1 MIMELH
7 ISWKGFSRKH
17 GFGSRPVIPAHLEGN
32 GLVERFMGVLVKTI
46 KLAEA
51 ENKDPKIEIK
61 RRLMNYRNTPHPC
74 IGVALAELMFRS
86 KIRTRIPTL
95 ERLLHKSQV
104 EEAKEKDRRTRK

>member
-7 ISWKGFSRKH
+7 ISWKGFLMKH

-61 RRLMNYRNTPHPC
+61 RRLMNYRNTPHTST
-74 IGVALAELMFRS
+74 GVAPAELMFRRKS
-86 KIRTRIPTL
+86 EL
-95 ERLLHKSQV
+95 EFLFQ
-104 EEAKEKDRRTRK
+104 